1 MQLARTLNFGAR
13 PRAIS
18 QRACIAPARIRTRVV
33 RCRADGKE
41 TDSKTD
47 SKKLD
52 SLLDELQ
59 KSGVDSK
66 KAQAVLKKWKEL
78 GVEDSEQLRKL
89 LVKRS
94 LRPAGIVAFQAA
106 LDGLACWGG
115 FYTSGLIADSPPF
128 TGQFPLQLL
137 ASFFGF
143 YYVLQGLLNL
153 SVASTLAFTAYKY
166 GTNSVELLAAV
177 QQLAGPAT
185 GLNVLD
191 RAQVAVN
198 TLKVLQTL
206 DEIAELLK
214 NMSFASSQRST
225 LQNLSAYL
233 QLSHARETLGFD
245 PARYGLTAAEAGE
258 IAYVFSCYDKNEDYR
273 LELSEVKRLC
283 QDLGKELSD
292 EEYKE
297 ALRLL
302 DTSKNGFVEFDEFC
316 AWWTKSKG
324 AATTA

>member
-1 MQLARTLNFGAR
+1 MIRV
-13 PRAIS
+13 RAE
-18 QRACIAPARIRTRVV
+18 
-33 RCRADGKE
+33 GKE
-41 TDSKTD
+41 RDGLATD

-89 LVKRS
+89 LIKRS

-115 FYTSGLIADSPPF
+115 FYTSGLISDSPPF
-128 TGQFPLQLL
+128 AGQFPLQLL

-233 QLSHARETLGFD
+233 QLSHAREKLGFD
-245 PARYGLTAAEAGE
+245 PARYGLSDAEAGE

-302 DTSKNGFVEFDEFC
+302 DTSKNGYVEFDEFC
-316 AWWTKSKG
+316 DWWTKSKG
-324 AATTA
+324 SKGAAAA